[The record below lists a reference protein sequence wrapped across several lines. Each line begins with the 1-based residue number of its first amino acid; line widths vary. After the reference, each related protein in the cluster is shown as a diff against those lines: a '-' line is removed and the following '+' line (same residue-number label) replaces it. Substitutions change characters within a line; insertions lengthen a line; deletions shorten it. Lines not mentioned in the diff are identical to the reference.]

1 MEALIQQRI
10 NLALIL
16 LKQMQN
22 FAWVYIIM
30 VIIIICFLMEN
41 K

>member
-1 MEALIQQRI
+1 MEALVQQRI

-30 VIIIICFLMEN
+30 VIIIICF
-41 K
+41 